1 MTGPANMP
9 PMTGDGASA
18 APADADGSAPVAG
31 TDNGSADVA
40 PAGGLC
46 GTFTCG
52 DSGTD
57 DCGPCADTSLIEQPD
72 MPPMTDDGSAPMPPM
87 TDDGSAPVTGD
98 GSAPMPPMTD

>member
-31 TDNGSADVA
+31 TDDGSAAVA

-57 DCGPCADTSLIEQPD
+57 DCGPCADTSLIEQPA
-72 MPPMTDDGSAPMPPM
+72 MPPMTDDGSAPMTGDGSAPMPPM
-87 TDDGSAPVTGD
+87 TDDGSAPMTG
-98 GSAPMPPMTD
+98 